1 MSLAR
6 RRERRA
12 SAGVSD
18 GGIPG
23 LRNPVVAREID
34 KLEPSIDNSI
44 KLERLRDDLGM
55 TRSMIP
61 LIVWK
66 LLLLLR
72 DVEREFGKELS
83 PFLYDKIIKRALATS
98 ILGAWLDDE
107 FPLDVKIFISKELD
121 KMKVEYIV
129 EYVYKDHIEHWSIAS
144 NFFSPGATIQEIID
158 WFMYN
163 RDVFEC
169 LVDAI
174 GSGVSV
180 HLDEMEFRDWLREN
194 NIPLDNPRVKK
205 ALELFNEL
213 YSYVGSFNIL
223 IEEFRELIG
232 WKKEEE
238 GEE

>member
-1 MSLAR
+1 MSLTR
-6 RRERRA
+6 RKRRA

-34 KLEPSIDNSI
+34 KLELSIDDSI

-55 TRSMIP
+55 IRFMINV
-61 LIVWK
+61 IAWK
-66 LLLLLR
+66 LLQLLS
-72 DVEREFGKELS
+72 DIEREFGKELS
-83 PFLYDKIIKRALATS
+83 PFLYDKIIKRALAAS
-98 ILGAWLDDE
+98 ILGKWLDDE
-107 FPLDVKIFISKELD
+107 FPLDVKIVISKEKN
-121 KMKVEYIV
+121 KMYVEYIV
-129 EYVYKDHIEHWSIAS
+129 EYVYKGHIEHWSIVS

-163 RDVFEC
+163 RDVFEY

-174 GSGVSV
+174 GSEVSV
-180 HLDEMEFRDWLREN
+180 HLDEMEFSDWLREN

-213 YSYVGSFNIL
+213 YNNTGKFNSL

-232 WKKEEE
+232 WKKEEKR
-238 GEE
+238 EE

>member
-1 MSLAR
+1 MSLA

-83 PFLYDKIIKRALATS
+83 PFLYDNIIKRALAAS

-129 EYVYKDHIEHWSIAS
+129 DYVYKGHTGYWSIIS

-163 RDVFEC
+163 RKVFEH

-205 ALELFNEL
+205 VLELFNEL
-213 YSYVGSFNIL
+213 YSYVSSFNSL
-223 IEEFRELIG
+223 IEEFREFIG